1 MASRHARRGPATLSG
16 RDRESTALDVLLDA
30 ARAGQSAAL
39 VLRGEPGIG
48 KTELLEHVAARAS
61 DFRVAR
67 AVGVESEMELPFAGL
82 HQLCGQMLDRLERLA
97 APQRQALAT
106 AFGLSTGGS
115 PDRFV
120 VGLAVLS
127 LLSEVAGEQPCLCI
141 VDDAH
146 WLDQASVQTLGFVA
160 RRLSAESV
168 ALVFGLREP
177 SPELAGLPELV
188 VEGLADPAARALLES
203 VAAGPLDDRVR
214 DQLLAEARGNP
225 LALLELPQTLTP
237 AELAGGFGLPAAL
250 PPEGWVEESFRRR
263 LERLPM
269 ETRLLLLVAAAEP
282 VGDPALLRRTAA
294 RLGLAAES
302 ALPAEAEGLLQ
313 LRARV
318 GFRHPLVRSVVYHA
332 APLEDRLAVHRA
344 LAEVTDPDVDPD
356 RRAWHRAQGAL
367 GPDEEIAEE
376 LERSADR
383 AYTRGGL
390 AAAAAFL
397 ERAAVVTPDPAHRAR
412 RALAAARAMHD
423 AGSSEKALEL
433 LSLAQAGP
441 LDEMQRALLE
451 LLRAQIAFA
460 LRPGGDAPPLLLR
473 AAERLE
479 PLDVG
484 LARETYLE
492 AFYAAVFARPLGGG
506 PGVVEVAEA
515 VRAAPP
521 SAEPRLVDLLL
532 DGLAAQLTEGYAAGA
547 PTLRRALADFDADDI
562 RWHLLAF
569 HAADDLW
576 DDENAHALVA
586 RTVGLVRR
594 RGALTWIPQT
604 VGCLAYRSLCEGEFA
619 AAAELLEEAR
629 STAAATGSRPPAATS
644 LLLAAW
650 RGREEE
656 VATVAEEARRDAAM
670 FGGGIHDTVA
680 DYAAAVLG
688 NGLGR
693 YGAALAAVRHAAE
706 HVELFAPWI
715 LSELVEAAARG
726 GEPELAAAVVE
737 RLCVRTEASGTTLAL
752 GIERGA
758 RALVSH
764 GEAADALYRE
774 AIDKLGRTRIA
785 TYTARAHLLY
795 GEWLRREGRRVEAR
809 EQLRTAN
816 ELLTAM
822 GADAFAERA
831 ARELLATGERARKR
845 TVETR
850 GQLTHQETQIAQLAR
865 DGYTNQEIG
874 SQLFISARTVEYHL
888 HKVFT
893 KLGIGSRNELH
904 RVISSDGLSPRP
916 RPTAVESAARLRP

>member
-1 MASRHARRGPATLSG
+1 
-16 RDRESTALDVLLDA
+16 
-30 ARAGQSAAL
+30 
-39 VLRGEPGIG
+39 
-48 KTELLEHVAARAS
+48 
-61 DFRVAR
+61 
-67 AVGVESEMELPFAGL
+67 
-82 HQLCGQMLDRLERLA
+82 
-97 APQRQALAT
+97 
-106 AFGLSTGGS
+106 
-115 PDRFV
+115 
-120 VGLAVLS
+120 
-127 LLSEVAGEQPCLCI
+127 
-141 VDDAH
+141 
-146 WLDQASVQTLGFVA
+146 
-160 RRLSAESV
+160 
-168 ALVFGLREP
+168 
-177 SPELAGLPELV
+177 
-188 VEGLADPAARALLES
+188 
-203 VAAGPLDDRVR
+203 
-214 DQLLAEARGNP
+214 
-225 LALLELPQTLTP
+225 
-237 AELAGGFGLPAAL
+237 
-250 PPEGWVEESFRRR
+250 
-263 LERLPM
+263 
-269 ETRLLLLVAAAEP
+269 
-282 VGDPALLRRTAA
+282 
-294 RLGLAAES
+294 
-302 ALPAEAEGLLQ
+302 
-313 LRARV
+313 
-318 GFRHPLVRSVVYHA
+318 VRSVVYHA
-332 APLEDRLAVHRA
+332 APLADRLRVHRA
-344 LAEVTDPDVDPD
+344 LAESTDPAGDPD
-356 RRAWHRAQGAL
+356 RQTWHSAHAAL
-367 GPDEEIAEE
+367 GPDDEIAEE
-376 LERSADR
+376 LERCADR
-383 AYTRGGL
+383 ARVRGRL
-390 AAAAAFL
+390 APAAAFL
-397 ERAAVVTPDPAHRAR
+397 ERSAVLTSDPALRAD
-412 RALAAARAMHD
+412 RALAAARAMHE
-423 AGSSEKALEL
+423 AGYSEQALEIL
-433 LSLAQAGP
+433 HPAEAGA
-441 LDEMQRALLE
+441 LDERQRGLLE

-460 LRPGGDAPPLLLR
+460 LRPEENAVPLLVR
-473 AAERLE
+473 SAKRLE
-479 PLDVG
+479 TLDEG
-484 LARETYLE
+484 LAREAYLE
-492 AFYAAVFARPLGGG
+492 AIFAAMFASPLAGG
-506 PGVVEVAEA
+506 PGLPAVAKVA
-515 VRAAPP
+515 RAAPA
-521 SAEPRLVDLLL
+521 SREPRPVDALL
-532 DGLAAQLTEGYAAGA
+532 DALTARLTEGYRPAA
-547 PTLRRALADFDADDI
+547 PIMREALSDFRADDI